1 MFDLQNITTL
11 LPNFR
16 STVAAERNQASSS
29 WWKIFESIQLLLRK
43 GAAALPKEE
52 EEKYI
57 ISVTNE
63 EVVNGMPQNHV
74 IVSFNFFKRYTGQ
87 QGVP

>member
-1 MFDLQNITTL
+1 MNVKPPVFDLQNITTL

-16 STVAAERNQASSS
+16 STNSEERNAASGQ
-29 WWKIFESIQLLLRK
+29 WWKIFEAMQVLLRT
-43 GAAALPKEE
+43 GATALNKEE

-63 EVVNGMPQNHV
+63 EVFNGKF
-74 IVSFNFFKRYTGQ
+74 SYFTRYLY
-87 QGVP
+87 